1 MAEGV
6 VARNLPSA
14 LPDNPNIQVAARR
27 GRYAETIVDQLMPW
41 RAKMA
46 EEGSYF
52 TARNPTVG
60 TAVVSAI
67 STSYSDT
74 ASFLFI
80 LQNTDQPSNPAG
92 KSIFLDFFSLVALA
106 TLPTGSPTT
115 LYFLATKGT
124 TNRLPTTAAQYTEM
138 VPVSSRKASGRTP
151 VCRAYGV
158 NATAATCIASAAG
171 SDYTVGRCI
180 IPTGV
185 AVSGDIYTVT
195 FGTDP
200 GNTIWQG
207 GAAARATDNAIRAA
221 TMPAIIIDPGEFCRI
236 ARWYPAEATNGLS
249 FEWELGWYE
258 R

>member
-1 MAEGV
+1 MRACTLIGEVPCHWSECTLTARKRKGKTMAEGV

-92 KSIFLDFFSLVALA
+92 KSI
-106 TLPTGSPTT
+106 
-115 LYFLATKGT
+115 
-124 TNRLPTTAAQYTEM
+124 
-138 VPVSSRKASGRTP
+138 
-151 VCRAYGV
+151 
-158 NATAATCIASAAG
+158 
-171 SDYTVGRCI
+171 
-180 IPTGV
+180 
-185 AVSGDIYTVT
+185 
-195 FGTDP
+195 
-200 GNTIWQG
+200 
-207 GAAARATDNAIRAA
+207 
-221 TMPAIIIDPGEFCRI
+221 
-236 ARWYPAEATNGLS
+236 
-249 FEWELGWYE
+249 
-258 R
+258 